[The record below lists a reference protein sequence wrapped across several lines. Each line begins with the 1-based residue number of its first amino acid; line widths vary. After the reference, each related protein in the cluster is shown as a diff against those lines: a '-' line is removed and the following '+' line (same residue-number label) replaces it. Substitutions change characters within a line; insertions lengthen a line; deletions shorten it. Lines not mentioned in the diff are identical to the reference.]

1 MFFAL
6 TTFGSAASFDCSKA
20 TTETEVAI
28 CGDPEL
34 SALDE
39 LMGIVYK
46 QALRSNDWR
55 YNEEDRVDAT
65 IISTQRTSLVTQQKC
80 QSDKDCLKVYYTLR
94 IKDLLDVTGHDSY
107 NSNDDLVSEL
117 LEFLEYLSDRSDIR
131 SIVISEVDNITA
143 LYISDG
149 DPDKIS
155 RGNTGT
161 VYNYNSSQLLIAYID
176 ADKVQKIALIEGPS
190 DTSLGAYLSVYDG
203 KVTLNEELTRGWSS
217 TSYSYIASIDKW
229 VLSRSESK
237 VVTSP
242 GLGLY
247 HQSIIDFSM
256 NVVITKFGYVF
267 ADCDIQIPPTLIG
280 DYYTNFRHIVQMPG
294 YDKDL
299 SPRNGELRE
308 DHFVFLQGLHD
319 RDLYAYSA
327 AAFEYGN
334 FNLSVTGF
342 EMLNQRVQTVY
353 KKRIS
358 EGSGEKMTDRFPQL
372 VQSVFDCVKST
383 AAADKKK

>member
-1 MFFAL
+1 
-6 TTFGSAASFDCSKA
+6 
-20 TTETEVAI
+20 
-28 CGDPEL
+28 
-34 SALDE
+34 
-39 LMGIVYK
+39 
-46 QALRSNDWR
+46 
-55 YNEEDRVDAT
+55 
-65 IISTQRTSLVTQQKC
+65 
-80 QSDKDCLKVYYTLR
+80 
-94 IKDLLDVTGHDSY
+94 
-107 NSNDDLVSEL
+107 
-117 LEFLEYLSDRSDIR
+117 
-131 SIVISEVDNITA
+131 
-143 LYISDG
+143 
-149 DPDKIS
+149 
-155 RGNTGT
+155 
-161 VYNYNSSQLLIAYID
+161 
-176 ADKVQKIALIEGPS
+176 
-190 DTSLGAYLSVYDG
+190 
-203 KVTLNEELTRGWSS
+203 
-217 TSYSYIASIDKW
+217 
-229 VLSRSESK
+229 